1 MWSKQQKLWSVTG
14 FILIGVLVGVVL
26 TANFGWTPR
35 GFAAKSGPPVLGS
48 QDAPSDALLQLQN
61 TSKAFT
67 AVSKEVLP
75 TVVSVYT
82 TKVVKASRNREELP
96 PMFREFFGRNFEMP
110 RQEDQAMQGLGSGV
124 IVSADGYI
132 LTNNH
137 VIREADEIKVRLNDK
152 RTFEAKVIG
161 ADPLTDV
168 AVIKVDGK
176 NLPVARLGDADR
188 LEIGEWV
195 LAVGNPLNLN
205 STVTAGIVSAMGRQ
219 INILRDQDEDAAS
232 NRGSYAI
239 ENFIQTDA
247 AINPGNSGGALVNL
261 RAEVV
266 GINTAIA
273 TQTGT
278 YMGYGFAIPI
288 GLARKVMADLIENGY
303 VTRAWLGIAMRNV
316 DDAAAERF
324 GMKAPTG
331 VIVEEIMEDSPA
343 RKAGVKPLDVILK
356 IDGKEM
362 NSSNEVQGLIALKK
376 PGETVNLAV
385 LRDGKTITVPVKLG
399 QRETGKTAGR
409 AAEAEEDMPKL
420 GLSVQTLG
428 PDERRQ
434 MSDYKSDEGVIVTEV
449 EPAGS
454 AFDAG
459 IRRGD
464 LITAIEEKPV
474 PTLAEYRKVIRSFE
488 KGKVVI
494 FKVKSRDR
502 SFHAF
507 VKLPK

>member
-1 MWSKQQKLWSVTG
+1 MWSNQQKLWSVAG

-26 TANFGWTPR
+26 TANLGWTPR

-67 AVSKEVLP
+67 VVSKEVLP

-124 IVSADGYI
+124 IVSADGFI

-137 VIREADEIKVRLNDK
+137 VIRDADEIKVRLNDR

-176 NLPVARLGDADR
+176 NLPVARLGDADK

-205 STVTAGIVSAMGRQ
+205 STVTAGIISAMGRQ
-219 INILRDQDEDAAS
+219 INILRDQDEEAS

-331 VIVEEIMEDSPA
+331 VIVEEIMDDSPA
-343 RKAGVKPLDVILK
+343 RKAGVRPLDVILK
-356 IDGKEM
+356 IDGKEIS
-362 NSSNEVQGLIALKK
+362 SSNEVQGLIALKK

-385 LRDGKTITVPVKLG
+385 LRDGRTITVPVKLG
-399 QRETGKTAGR
+399 QRETGKSAGR
-409 AAEAEEDMPKL
+409 TAEAEEDMPKL
-420 GLSVQTLG
+420 GLTVQTLG
-428 PDERRQ
+428 PEVKQ
-434 MSDYKSDEGVIVTEV
+434 QYAEYKSDEGVIVTDV
-449 EPAGS
+449 EAAGS

-464 LITAIEEKPV
+464 LITTIEDKPV
-474 PTLAEYRKVIRSFE
+474 PTLAEYKKVVRSFE
-488 KGKVVI
+488 NGKVVI
-494 FKVKSRDR
+494 FKVKSKDR